1 MSWKV
6 KGEFVWHILKRD
18 FKRFSHSK
26 NSDLSLLGNGL
37 LEELDKVFVLNNNY
51 KDKKI
56 NNVYFLAKIEQIKS
70 KMLFWLRKIQLL
82 PNADQAR
89 RVAENILKSFK
100 MVWLFSKN
108 REIDLTNN
116 FAERQIKHHV
126 KYRLQKLNPFALL
139 TKSVTI

>member
-6 KGEFVWHILKRD
+6 KGKFVWRILKRD

-26 NSDLSLLGNGL
+26 NSDLNLLGNGL

-56 NNVYFLAKIEQIKS
+56 NNVYFLTKIEQIKS
-70 KMLFWLRKIQLL
+70 KMLFWLRKIRLL

-89 RVAENILKSFK
+89 RVAENI
-100 MVWLFSKN
+100 
-108 REIDLTNN
+108 
-116 FAERQIKHHV
+116 
-126 KYRLQKLNPFALL
+126 
-139 TKSVTI
+139 

>member
-1 MSWKV
+1 M
-6 KGEFVWHILKRD
+6 
-18 FKRFSHSK
+18 
-26 NSDLSLLGNGL
+26 
-37 LEELDKVFVLNNNY
+37 LNNDY

-56 NNVYFLAKIEQIKS
+56 NNVYFLTKIEQIKS
-70 KMLFWLRKIQLL
+70 KMLFRLKKILLL

-89 RVAENILKSFK
+89 RVAENILKSFE
-100 MVWLFSKN
+100 MVWLFTKN

-116 FAERQIKHHV
+116 LAERQIKHHV